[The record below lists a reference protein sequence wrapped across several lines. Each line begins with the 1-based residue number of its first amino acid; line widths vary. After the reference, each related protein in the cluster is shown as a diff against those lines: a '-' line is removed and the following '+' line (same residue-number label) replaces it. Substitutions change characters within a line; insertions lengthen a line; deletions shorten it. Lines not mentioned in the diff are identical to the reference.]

1 MKQSAGILAFRI
13 IEQQFEFFL
22 VHPGGPFFAKK
33 DIGTWTIPKGE
44 LLDDEEVL
52 AAAIREFEEETSI
65 ALEGD
70 FIPLKEIIQKGGKKV
85 YCWAINFDF
94 DASKIVSNTFEM
106 EWPPRSDKKI
116 EIPEID
122 KGEWF
127 KYKEAKIKIN
137 ERQIPFLEEVMQRF
151 KDEKL

>member
-13 IEQQFEFFL
+13 IGEEFEFFL

-33 DIGTWTIPKGE
+33 DAGVWTVPKGE
-44 LLDDEEVL
+44 LLANEEML

-65 ALEGD
+65 KLEGE
-70 FIPLKEIIQKGGKKV
+70 FIPLKEITQKGGKKV

-106 EWPPRSDKKI
+106 EWPPRSGKKI
-116 EIPEID
+116 EIAEID

-127 KYKEAKIKIN
+127 NYQEAKIKIN
-137 ERQIPFLEEVMQRF
+137 ERQIPFLDEVIKRF
-151 KDEKL
+151 G

>member
-13 IEQQFEFFL
+13 IGKELEFFL
-22 VHPGGPFFAKK
+22 VHPGGPFFAKE
-33 DIGTWTIPKGE
+33 DAGVWTVPKGG
-44 LLDDEEVL
+44 LLADEEML

-65 ALEGD
+65 KLEGN
-70 FIPLKEIIQKGGKKV
+70 FIPLKEITQKGGKKV

-106 EWPPRSDKKI
+106 EWPPRSGRKI
-116 EIPEID
+116 EIAEID

-127 KYKEAKIKIN
+127 NYQEAKIKIN
-137 ERQIPFLEEVMQRF
+137 ERQIPFLDEVT
-151 KDEKL
+151 EHLG